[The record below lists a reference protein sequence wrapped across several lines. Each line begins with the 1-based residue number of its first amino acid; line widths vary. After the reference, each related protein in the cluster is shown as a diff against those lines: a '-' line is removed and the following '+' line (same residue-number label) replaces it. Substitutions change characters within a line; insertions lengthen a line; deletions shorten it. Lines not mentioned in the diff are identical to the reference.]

1 MTVMSN
7 PSSLEPKVCLVTGG
21 ARRIGAEISRALH
34 RAGARVAIHYRSS
47 HDEAR
52 ALAAELN
59 EIRKKSALSL
69 QADLQGPDVSASI
82 IRAVV
87 VHFGQLDV
95 LVNNASSFYQTPLGS
110 ITHEQWDDLVGSNMK
125 APLFLSQA
133 AAVALRKTSGNI
145 INVVDIHARRPLRD
159 YVVYSV
165 AKAGLAMITRG
176 LARELAPEIRVNGVA
191 PGAILWPE
199 SGLDETTREKI
210 IEQTAL
216 KRTGCPED
224 IVNCILFLLTD
235 ADYVTGQI
243 IAVDGG
249 RSIGW

>member
-1 MTVMSN
+1 
-7 PSSLEPKVCLVTGG
+7 
-21 ARRIGAEISRALH
+21 
-34 RAGARVAIHYRSS
+34 
-47 HDEAR
+47 
-52 ALAAELN
+52 
-59 EIRKKSALSL
+59 
-69 QADLQGPDVSASI
+69 
-82 IRAVV
+82 
-87 VHFGQLDV
+87 
-95 LVNNASSFYQTPLGS
+95 
-110 ITHEQWDDLVGSNMK
+110 
-125 APLFLSQA
+125 
-133 AAVALRKTSGNI
+133 
-145 INVVDIHARRPLRD
+145 
-159 YVVYSV
+159 
-165 AKAGLAMITRG
+165 MITRG

>member
-1 MTVMSN
+1 MSN
-7 PSSLEPKVCLVTGG
+7 KPSLESKVCLVTGG

-34 RAGARVAIHYRSS
+34 RVGARVAIHYRSS

-52 ALAAELN
+52 ALAAELS
-59 EIRKKSALSL
+59 EIRKDSALPL
-69 QADLQGPDVSASI
+69 QADQHGPDVPASL

-87 VHFGQLDV
+87 DHFGRLDV

-110 ITHEQWDDLVGSNMK
+110 ITHEQWDDLVSSNMK

-133 AAVALRKTSGNI
+133 AAAALQKTSGNI

-159 YVVYSV
+159 YIVYSA

-176 LARELAPEIRVNGVA
+176 LALELAPEVRVNGVA

-199 SGLDETTREKI
+199 ISLDERTREKI

-216 KRTGCPED
+216 KRAGSPED
-224 IVNCILFLLTD
+224 IVNCILYLLAD

>member
-1 MTVMSN
+1 MTHQ
-7 PSSLEPKVCLVTGG
+7 PTLETKVCLVTGG
-21 ARRIGAEISRALH
+21 ARRIGGEISRALH

-47 HDEAR
+47 RDKAHG
-52 ALAAELN
+52 LAVELN
-59 EIRKKSALSL
+59 EVRLDSALPL
-69 QADLQGPDVSASI
+69 QGDLHGPDVPASI

-87 VHFGQLDV
+87 DHFGQLDV
-95 LVNNASSFYQTPLGS
+95 LVNNASGFYPTPLGS
-110 ITHEQWDDLVGSNMK
+110 ITPEQWDDLVGSNMK
-125 APLFLSQA
+125 APLLLSQA
-133 AAVALRKTSGNI
+133 AATALRITSGNI

-159 YVVYSV
+159 YLVYSA

-176 LARELAPEIRVNGVA
+176 LARELAPDVRVNGVA

-199 SGLDETTREKI
+199 SGLDELTREKI

-216 KRTGCPED
+216 KRAGSPED
-224 IVNCILFLLTD
+224 IVNCILYLLTD